1 MVSYNEVKLT
11 LHIIK
16 ENLLMTK
23 QECDK
28 NSYQTKNN
36 ANTVSLRNWTLAWV
50 FTMAIA
56 AFAPKF
62 IWDFNTALTITA
74 VLINI
79 VIGFKML
86 VANRDYLRGLDEL
99 QRTILLEAMALAL
112 GVGLVVGL
120 SYELLEDIK
129 LITYQPEIPHIV
141 FLMVITYGLAV
152 VSGHRKY
159 Q

>member
-1 MVSYNEVKLT
+1 MS
-11 LHIIK
+11 
-16 ENLLMTK
+16 K
-23 QECDK
+23 QNCES

-36 ANTVSLRNWTLAWV
+36 ANTIILRNWTIAWV
-50 FTMAIA
+50 ITMAIA
-56 AFAPKF
+56 AFAPKY

-74 VLINI
+74 VFINLA
-79 VIGFKML
+79 VGFKML
-86 VANRDYLRGLDEL
+86 VANRDYLRGLDEM

>member
-1 MVSYNEVKLT
+1 
-11 LHIIK
+11 
-16 ENLLMTK
+16 MTK
-23 QECDK
+23 QDCDK
-28 NSYQTKNN
+28 NNYQAKNN
-36 ANTVSLRNWTLAWV
+36 ANTVTLFKWTLAWV
-50 FTMAIA
+50 LSMAIA

-62 IWDFNTALTITA
+62 IWDFNTALTIIA
-74 VLINI
+74 VLINLT
-79 VIGFKML
+79 VGFKML
-86 VANRDYLRGLDEL
+86 IANRDYLRGLDEL

>member
-1 MVSYNEVKLT
+1 MS
-11 LHIIK
+11 
-16 ENLLMTK
+16 K
-23 QECDK
+23 QECE
-28 NSYQTKNN
+28 NGSYQTKNN
-36 ANTVSLRNWTLAWV
+36 ANTITLRNWTIAWV
-50 FTMAIA
+50 VTMAIA
-56 AFAPKF
+56 SFAPRF

-74 VLINI
+74 VLVNLA
-79 VIGFKML
+79 VGFKML
-86 VANRDYLRGLDEL
+86 ITNRDYLRDLDEM
-99 QRTILLEAMALAL
+99 QQKILLEAMALAL

-129 LITYQPEIPHIV
+129 LITYQPELSHIV

>member
-1 MVSYNEVKLT
+1 
-11 LHIIK
+11 
-16 ENLLMTK
+16 MTK

-28 NSYQTKNN
+28 SNYQTKNN
-36 ANTVSLRNWTLAWV
+36 ANNITLRNWTLAWV
-50 FTMAIA
+50 ISMAIA

-62 IWDFNTALTITA
+62 IWDFNTALTFTA
-74 VLINI
+74 VLINLA
-79 VIGFKML
+79 VGFKML
-86 VANRDYLRGLDEL
+86 IANRDYLRGLDEM

-112 GVGLVVGL
+112 GVSLVVGL

-129 LITYQPEIPHIV
+129 LITYQPEISHLV

-152 VSGHRKY
+152 ISGHRKY